1 MALVST
7 YFFLQGTT
15 PMPPRKRRE
24 PQQTACIKSPSPQ
37 LKNGDI
43 LDVDEAAALLR
54 VSKKTVYSRVK
65 AGTFPYAKLGRKLL
79 FSRAKLTQWVADGAD
94 LANRAEGGEQ
104 LTLDPLTGACST
116 RDKPASPR
124 SVRDEAW
131 R

>member
-1 MALVST
+1 
-7 YFFLQGTT
+7 
-15 PMPPRKRRE
+15 MPPRKRRE
-24 PQQTACIKSPSPQ
+24 PQQTAFIKSPPPQ

-65 AGTFPYAKLGRKLL
+65 AGTLPYAKLGRKLL

-104 LTLDPLTGACST
+104 LTLDQLTGMLNTGQA
-116 RDKPASPR
+116 KVASKR
-124 SVRDEAW
+124 
-131 R
+131 